1 MQKLYEMNNGPGT
14 RRGFSIGGKT
24 VFFWF
29 ILRPIFIFGAAAAA
43 WEWIG
48 GKILDK
54 WGK

>member
-1 MQKLYEMNNGPGT
+1 MDVYLLFLKSL
-14 RRGFSIGGKT
+14 
-24 VFFWF
+24 
-29 ILRPIFIFGAAAAA
+29 LIFGAAAAA